1 MKIVGFSGL
10 QPVTYYLI
18 EKQITSAIQLLNPL
32 GVRFI
37 PLAVKLHF
45 IKTLESTSIQITK

>member
-1 MKIVGFSGL
+1 M
-10 QPVTYYLI
+10 I

-37 PLAVKLHF
+37 PLVDWNF
-45 IKTLESTSIQITK
+45 KTVFHQNFRTNFHINN